1 MAQQEYMLAAEGF
14 GQVQF
19 LRVFLTFSHPLAIF
33 CPRFQTFWAHSV
45 NIDQVLRIMPENAIA
60 RVNFASTLDKG
71 TLSLDLATL
80 DTSRL
85 LSLISWA
92 HFGDFSSFISGSFLG
107 GKSAQPATPRSP
119 SPTSSRSSVL
129 ISNI

>member
-71 TLSLDLATL
+71 ALSLATL

-85 LSLISWA
+85 LSVISWA
-92 HFGDFSSFISGSFLG
+92 HFGDFSFISGSFLG
-107 GKSAQPATPRSP
+107 GKSAQLATPRSP